1 MEQGKTGTPRLL
13 AALAALLP
21 LLLGAAAEDGGA
33 VVLTPKMFLIVCP
46 LLFLAGFVDSIA
58 GGGGLISL
66 PAYLFAG
73 LPVHMAIG
81 TNKLSSA
88 CGTSL
93 TTVRFIRGGLIRWR
107 LALPGIA
114 AAMLGSALGS
124 RLSLVTD
131 EAVIRAVLFAVLP
144 VAAFIVLNPRLFP
157 EGEARELR
165 VDRRTLTVCVLA
177 ALVIGFYDGFYGPGT
192 GTFLIIAFTAF
203 AKLSVSAANAHAK
216 AINLTTNLTALA
228 VFLRGGTV
236 LIPLGL
242 AAAACNMLGNYVGSG
257 LAMRRGARIT
267 RPIILAVLLLL
278 LVKLLTE

>member
-1 MEQGKTGTPRLL
+1 MT
-13 AALAALLP
+13 
-21 LLLGAAAEDGGA
+21 
-33 VVLTPKMFLIVCP
+33 LTPKMFLIVCP

-81 TNKLSSA
+81 TNKLSST
-88 CGTSL
+88 CGTAL
-93 TTVRFIRGGLIRWR
+93 TTARFIRGGLIRWR

-114 AAMLGSALGS
+114 AAMVGSGIGS
-124 RLSLVTD
+124 RLSLITD
-131 EAVIRAVLFAVLP
+131 ERIIRVVLFMVLP
-144 VAAFIVLNPRLFP
+144 LAALIVLNPRLFP
-157 EGEARELR
+157 EREQR
-165 VDRRTLTVCVLA
+165 EIIVDARTLTVCVLA

-203 AKLSVSAANAHAK
+203 AKLSVGAANAHAK
-216 AINLTTNLTALA
+216 CINLTTNLTSLA

-242 AAAACNMLGNYVGSG
+242 AAAACNMLGNYAGSG
-257 LAMRRGARIT
+257 LAMRGGAKIT
-267 RPIILAVLLLL
+267 RPIILAVLALL
-278 LVKLLTE
+278 LVRLLTEQL

>member
-1 MEQGKTGTPRLL
+1 MT
-13 AALAALLP
+13 
-21 LLLGAAAEDGGA
+21 
-33 VVLTPKMFLIVCP
+33 LTPEMFLIVCP

-73 LPVHMAIG
+73 LPVHLAIG

-93 TTVRFIRGGLIRWR
+93 TTARFIRGGLIRWK

-114 AAMLGSALGS
+114 AAMLGSSLGS
-124 RLSLVTD
+124 RLSLVAD
-131 EAVIRAVLFAVLP
+131 ERIIRSVLFAVLP
-144 VAAFIVLNPRLFP
+144 LAAFIVLNPRLFP
-157 EGEARELR
+157 EAEERELR
-165 VDRRTLTVCVLA
+165 VDARTVTVCVLA

-216 AINLTTNLTALA
+216 VINLTTNLTSLL
-228 VFLRGGTV
+228 VFLHGGTV
-236 LIPLGL
+236 VIPLGL
-242 AAAACNMLGNYVGSG
+242 AAAACNMLGNYFGSG
-257 LAMRRGARIT
+257 LAMRGGAKIT
-267 RPIILAVLLLL
+267 RPIILVVLGLLLI
-278 LVKLLTE
+278 KLLTE